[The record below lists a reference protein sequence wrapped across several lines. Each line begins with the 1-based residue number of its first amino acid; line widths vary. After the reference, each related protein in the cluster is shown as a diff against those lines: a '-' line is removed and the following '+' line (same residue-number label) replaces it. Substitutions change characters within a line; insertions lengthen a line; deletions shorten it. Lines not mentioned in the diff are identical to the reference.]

1 MPTRSLA
8 GLCIILIVTL
18 QAAEAA
24 KHIKGHFVTQGIGK
38 VTTSPM
44 TAPTQLMTS
53 DRIQDALYG
62 FTRSQILFSALD
74 LRIFTFVHGGANSIE
89 GLLAA
94 LSAEGNYVSL
104 RGLSLLLDGLVGI
117 GFLVKSAINHYEL
130 PNDVAEYL
138 VEGQAQYMGGM
149 VTHCKRLY
157 ENWSLLTDA
166 VRAGQPVGGAQS
178 LNQLEA
184 YFSELVKGL
193 YVSNYPTAK
202 RLAKELGMG
211 STRQGKHILDVAG
224 GSGVWSIA
232 LLEQDKTSE
241 ATLLDFS
248 TVVEVAEEFV
258 KLHDLQSR
266 YHYWAEDLEVAD
278 FPNEKYEMAILGNI
292 CHALGAYS
300 TEKLI
305 AQMAKTL
312 KPGGEL
318 VIVDF
323 VPDDIRSKPGWPLI
337 FAVNML
343 VSTPEGNVF
352 TAAEYKQ
359 WMLSAGFASFETK
372 SLDSEVTVLIGKKA

>member
-1 MPTRSLA
+1 MANNGAPD
-8 GLCIILIVTL
+8 TL
-18 QAAEAA
+18 N
-24 KHIKGHFVTQGIGK
+24 KTDKT
-38 VTTSPM
+38 
-44 TAPTQLMTS
+44 LNS

-74 LRIFTFVHGGANSIE
+74 LQIFTAIAKTRLNRQNNTQGLVASLGQGGQ
-89 GLLAA
+89 
-94 LSAEGNYVSL
+94 YVSQ
-104 RGLSLLLDGLVGI
+104 RGIALLLDGLVGMGFI
-117 GFLVKSAINHYEL
+117 TKDADGCYDLPSDIAEFLVEDKPHYL
-130 PNDVAEYL
+130 
-138 VEGQAQYMGGM
+138 GGM

-157 ENWSLLTDA
+157 ENWGMLTDA

-178 LNQLEA
+178 LTQLET

-202 RLAKELGMG
+202 QLAKALKVGVERKG
-211 STRQGKHILDVAG
+211 QHILDVAG

-232 LLEQDKTSE
+232 LLEADATSE
-241 ATLLDFS
+241 ATLLDFP

-258 KLHDLQSR
+258 TQHKLQDR
-266 YHYWAEDLEVAD
+266 YHYWPEDLEVAD
-278 FPNEKYEMAILGNI
+278 FPENKFDMAVLGNI

-305 AQMAKTL
+305 AQMYKTL
-312 KPGGEL
+312 KPGGEI

-323 VPDDIRSKPGWPLI
+323 VPDDARAKPGWPLI

-352 TAAEYKQ
+352 
-359 WMLSAGFASFETK
+359 SAGEYRTWFEAAGFSKFETRA
-372 SLDSEVTVLIGKKA
+372 LDSEVTVLIGVK

>member
-1 MPTRSLA
+1 
-8 GLCIILIVTL
+8 
-18 QAAEAA
+18 
-24 KHIKGHFVTQGIGK
+24 
-38 VTTSPM
+38 M
-44 TAPTQLMTS
+44 TVPAQPMTS

-62 FTRSQILFSALD
+62 FTRSQILFTALD
-74 LRIFTFVHGGANSIE
+74 LRIFTFVHGGSTSIE
-89 GLLAA
+89 GLLSA
-94 LSAEGNYVSL
+94 LSSEGRYVSL

-117 GFLVKSAINHYEL
+117 GFLCKTDINRYQL
-130 PNDVAEYL
+130 PPDVAEYL

-149 VTHCKRLY
+149 VSHCKRLY
-157 ENWSLLTDA
+157 ENWGMLTDA

-184 YFSELVKGL
+184 YFSELVRGL

-202 RLAKELGMG
+202 RLAKELKMG
-211 STRQGKHILDVAG
+211 TERQNKHILDVAG

-232 LLEQDKTSE
+232 LLELDKTSE

-258 KLHDLQSR
+258 NLHELENR
-266 YHYWAEDLEVAD
+266 YHYWPEDLETAA
-278 FPNEKYEMAILGNI
+278 FPEARYDMAILGNI

-318 VIVDF
+318 IIVDF
-323 VPDDIRSKPGWPLI
+323 VPDDLRSKPGWPLI

-359 WMLSAGFASFETK
+359 WMLSAGFKSFEVK
-372 SLDSEVTVLIGKKA
+372 ALDSEVTVLVGTK